1 MITPPNNVPCS
12 GATLGLLFRQLRDAM
27 WARMAEELATLGHE
41 LTFSQYITL
50 KKLADGTAGVTDLA
64 RAAEVDPGAMTRLL
78 DKLEAKGL
86 IGREAVPGDR
96 RAINIQLTD
105 AGLVIWQDINQC
117 GMRVRERA
125 MQGLDESEREQLI
138 RLLMQVR
145 CNLLPP
151 TPEP

>member
-1 MITPPNNVPCS
+1 MNTSLPPSPCS

-27 WARMAEELATLGHE
+27 WARMAEELAVLGHD

-64 RAAEVDPGAMTRLL
+64 RAAEVNPGAMTRLL

-86 IGREAVPGDR
+86 ISRVADTGDR
-96 RAINIQLTD
+96 RAINIHLTD

-125 MQGLDESEREQLI
+125 MHGLDESEREQLI

>member
-1 MITPPNNVPCS
+1 MNTPLPPSPCS

-27 WARMAEELATLGHE
+27 WARMAEELAVLGHD

-64 RAAEVDPGAMTRLL
+64 RAAEVNPGAMTRLL

-86 IGREAVPGDR
+86 ISRVADTGDR
-96 RAINIQLTD
+96 RAINIHLTD

-125 MQGLDESEREQLI
+125 MHGMSETDREQLT
-138 RLLMQVR
+138 RLLTQVR
-145 CNLLPP
+145 DNLSP
-151 TPEP
+151 TGS